1 MKCPK
6 CHSEILVRY
15 GRACGR
21 QRYRCKACG
30 FQFTSENVRARSIEE
45 KLFALTLFTSGLYM
59 HADARILGVSVQ
71 TVSRWKKL
79 YPVHSD
85 KVVKAI
91 RVRRVSSSGK
101 VSVIRNNRMLPDEA
115 DDFKY
120 GDVYSL
126 ETRLPSGIR
135 VDLVVKRTA
144 KKH

>member
-45 KLFALTLFTSGLYM
+45 KLFALTLFTSGLSM
-59 HADARILGVSVQ
+59 HAVARILGVSVQ

-79 YPVHSD
+79 CPVHSD